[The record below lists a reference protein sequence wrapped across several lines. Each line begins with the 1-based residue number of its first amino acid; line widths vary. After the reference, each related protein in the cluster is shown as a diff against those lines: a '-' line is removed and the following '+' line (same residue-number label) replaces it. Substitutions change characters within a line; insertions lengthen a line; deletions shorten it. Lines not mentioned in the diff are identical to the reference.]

1 LGRINGSNSK
11 SWVRPT
17 KICYTKIIFTSRP
30 PRSCVHSHHAMFV
43 GNTVGTNALK
53 LYSFL
58 LCHDP
63 HSVNCDN
70 LCSRTPIENVK
81 METCTKFQEEDK
93 TLRLWGCIVPC
104 NKVHKNMWMIM
115 SYIDVNLL
123 KNLVW
128 STQQLQSLDSKHD
141 CNHLTGVYKSQTW
154 PSLSLKV
161 FIWSWKPKP

>member
-11 SWVRPT
+11 SWVRPK
-17 KICYTKIIFTSRP
+17 KIRDKKIISTSRP

-81 METCTKFQEEDK
+81 IETCTKFQEEDK

-104 NKVHKNMWMIM
+104 KKVHKNMC
-115 SYIDVNLL
+115 IDHLIYRYQPVQEFYLFNTTI
-123 KNLVW
+123 LVERYENTIVIPW
-128 STQQLQSLDSKHD
+128 QAYTKARHGLNS
-141 CNHLTGVYKSQTW
+141 
-154 PSLSLKV
+154 P
-161 FIWSWKPKP
+161 